1 MLKTIDSWFRRA
13 FSRELFKKKKKQTI
27 ICISHIRC
35 HLLLNNF
42 SSQLVLHLEKI
53 FQIFLGKKYCITW
66 VDVYLDRGEQ
76 DISLDLTALMRE
88 KWGGATCWYII
99 SRGVNVVAVRAG
111 CHPAGAHQTASP
123 FNLRFDAHVQPRHE
137 FNIRNNIRT
146 CFRYQRLLRWC
157 VPRPAFTMKN
167 GREARW
173 ERGEGQGGSCLQP
186 QLLEIEYHRCPALVF
201 SSRKKVDVRRSWG

>member
-1 MLKTIDSWFRRA
+1 MLKTIDSWVEHCLVNCLKRRKNKQLFVFLVFDVIS
-13 FSRELFKKKKKQTI
+13 FSTI
-27 ICISHIRC
+27 FHHNS
-35 HLLLNNF
+35 
-42 SSQLVLHLEKI
+42 VLHLEKI

-111 CHPAGAHQTASP
+111 CHPAGAHQTAAP